1 MKCFSC
7 QESELLPVKLEPGL
21 PALGCNDCGGV
32 YIDLLTYREW
42 NEDQDSDGAGS
53 PSTES
58 STIAEEPA
66 DSDKALICQR
76 CRKIMLKFKISGKT
90 DNYVDL
96 CATCDDAWLDHG
108 EWQMLNQL
116 QLEGK
121 LTEIV
126 TRPWQK
132 QIREDRAASSLENR
146 FRDALGADD
155 YTRAREYADWMTAHP
170 KRREIENLV
179 RYIRRG

>member
-7 QESELLPVKLEPGL
+7 EESELLPVKLEPGL
-21 PALGCNDCGGV
+21 PALGCDGCGGV

-42 NEDQDSDGAGS
+42 NEEQGEEEEGAV
-53 PSTES
+53 STVV
-58 STIAEEPA
+58 EEPS

-76 CRKIMLKFKISGKT
+76 CRKIMLKFKISGVT

-108 EWQMLNQL
+108 EWQLLNQL
-116 QLEGK
+116 QLQGK

-132 QIREDRAASSLENR
+132 QIREQRAASSLENR
-146 FRDALGADD
+146 FRDALGDADFNK
-155 YTRAREYADWMTAHP
+155 AREYAKWMTDHP

>member
-7 QESELLPVKLEPGL
+7 KESELLPVKLEPGL

-42 NEDQDSDGAGS
+42 NEDRDDDETEKTEGALIEASESD
-53 PSTES
+53 T
-58 STIAEEPA
+58 
-66 DSDKALICQR
+66 ALICQR
-76 CRKIMLKFKISGKT
+76 CRKIMLKFKISGAT

-96 CATCDDAWLDHG
+96 CSTCDDAWLDQG
-108 EWQMLNQL
+108 EWQLLNQL

-132 QIREDRAASSLENR
+132 HIRQERAASSLENR
-146 FRDALGADD
+146 FKEELGEDD
-155 YTRAREYADWMTAHP
+155 FDRAKNYASWLKSHP

>member
-7 QESELLPVKLEPGL
+7 KESELLPMKLEPGL
-21 PALGCNDCGGV
+21 PALGCNHCGGV

-42 NEDQDSDGAGS
+42 NEDQDTVENDV
-53 PSTES
+53 S
-58 STIAEEPA
+58 SETLVETS

-76 CRKIMLKFKISGKT
+76 CRKIMLKFKISGAT

-96 CATCDDAWLDHG
+96 CATCDDAWLDEG
-108 EWQMLNQL
+108 EWQLLNQL
-116 QLEGK
+116 ELEGK

-132 QIREDRAASSLENR
+132 HIRKERAASSLESR
-146 FRDALGADD
+146 FKEALGDD
-155 YTRAREYADWMTAHP
+155 DFDTAKQYAEWMKAHP
-170 KRREIENLV
+170 NRREIENLV
-179 RYIRRG
+179 RYIRRS